1 MALAVKRDARMNVA
15 AYRHWVEPRP
25 DEERWELLDGEPV
38 LMAPPSA
45 RHQRIVLNI
54 AQRLDALA
62 RERGCG
68 AYPGLAILSAAM
80 DDYAPY
86 PDVVVHCGPMPPTGF
101 VDDPLVI
108 VEVLSPGTMTN
119 DRGRKLAFYATVPSL
134 QSLLIVYQNEAR
146 IEIWRRDADWTMRVV
161 GPEDVV
167 DLPELGGTL
176 PVAEIYDR
184 VTF

>member
-1 MALAVKRDARMNVA
+1 MALAVKRDARMSVA
-15 AYRHWVEPRP
+15 EYRRWVEPRP

-45 RHQRIVLNI
+45 RHQRIVTNPI
-54 AQRLDALA
+54 RRLDSVAEA
-62 RERGCG
+62 RGCG
-68 AYPGLAILSAAM
+68 ADPALAILRAAM

-86 PDVVVHCGPMPPTGF
+86 PDVVVHRGAMPPAGF
-101 VDDPLVI
+101 LDDPLVI
-108 VEVLSPGTMTN
+108 VEALSPGTMTN
-119 DRGRKLAFYATVPSL
+119 DRGRKLAFCATVPSPP
-134 QSLLIVYQNEAR
+134 SLLIVYQDEAR
-146 IEIWRRDADWTMRVV
+146 IEVWRRDADWAMRVV
-161 GPEDVV
+161 GPENVV